1 MLGFIPPFTGCYL
14 ASYQSSTWGLSK
26 KCSCVLNAAPTLDGG
41 QACSWKPYLNR
52 KDKQKIEIGR
62 MSNTVWIS
70 VHLVKGF
77 QIGIFV
83 SVLNCKKIKN
93 PVLYV
98 CVYMHTQSIFL
109 LYIYKRN
116 VRACYRAAES
126 LHFLK
131 SSLFVAFLW
140 THFKIR
146 KKSLSNSEIAGGF
159 SFLTFFEH
167 FYPGFSIFSKQT
179 KKTPY
184 PFWKVS

>member
-1 MLGFIPPFTGCYL
+1 MFVKTVLGFLPPFTGCYL

-26 KCSCVLNAAPTLDGG
+26 KGSCVLNAAPTLDGG

-98 CVYMHTQSIFL
+98 CVYMHTQNIFL

-116 VRACYRAAES
+116 VRACYRAAET
-126 LHFLK
+126 LHFSQIFPFCSFFMNTFQNK
-131 SSLFVAFLW
+131 K
-140 THFKIR
+140 KIP
-146 KKSLSNSEIAGGF
+146 K
-159 SFLTFFEH
+159 
-167 FYPGFSIFSKQT
+167 
-179 KKTPY
+179 
-184 PFWKVS
+184 

>member
-1 MLGFIPPFTGCYL
+1 M
-14 ASYQSSTWGLSK
+14 
-26 KCSCVLNAAPTLDGG
+26 NAAPTLDGG

-98 CVYMHTQSIFL
+98 CVYMHTQNIFL

-116 VRACYRAAES
+116 VRACYRAAET
-126 LHFLK
+126 LHFSQIFPFCSFFMNTFQNK
-131 SSLFVAFLW
+131 K
-140 THFKIR
+140 KIP
-146 KKSLSNSEIAGGF
+146 SNSEIAGGF
-159 SFLTFFEH
+159 SFLTIFEH

-179 KKTPY
+179 KKPPY
-184 PFWKVS
+184 PFWKLC